1 MMLVDEFSGL
11 LKRKMGLDSRSI
23 GAAAVERAVR
33 HRMSATGV
41 DDERDYL
48 MRVQASPAEMQLL
61 IESVVVPETWFFRYP
76 ESQQAMAQ
84 LACERLFAPA
94 RPTSVLRVLS
104 LPCSSGEEP
113 YSIAMALLDAGVP
126 ASRFQ
131 IDALDIS
138 ERVVQFARRGLYG
151 RNSFRGDALDYRDR
165 YFTETGD
172 GHQLSAQ
179 VMERVRFQSGN
190 LFDAGLLAHA
200 PAYDFVF
207 CRNLLIYFDQATQ
220 ERAVQVLRRHTRED
234 GVLFVGP
241 AETSLLTARR
251 LPPVAMPHC
260 FAFLARPRPDAAPA
274 AASLFKP
281 AALPAQP
288 ASRVPAPRPPA
299 PLRPMPHP
307 ARPAAPPAVAV
318 AAKSESE
325 AEISLRQIEA
335 LADQGRVKDAIA
347 LRRAPGTLWRERRRL
362 LSARPAA
369 GCGGR
374 CPPGAGRLPQGPVP
388 AAQSSRSPA
397 ASGRAGRPGR
407 RPRERAQAAGARR
420 ARRPDVTEL
429 HATLADV
436 DDCWNRIGI
445 RGDQSCPKLPEYA
458 LPQLSGV
465 RQRRQAHLDRLPPQ
479 VELEGADAAGDAAAT
494 AGEPSVAA
502 RLVAGIPSAPRMA
515 GLADPGAGRGGR
527 RASRPA
533 AAAPARP
540 GGAGRDQCARHADS
554 SPWRGCSG
562 WRRRVPNRASA
573 PAPRA
578 C

>member
-1 MMLVDEFSGL
+1 M
-11 LKRKMGLDSRSI
+11 
-23 GAAAVERAVR
+23 
-33 HRMSATGV
+33 
-41 DDERDYL
+41 
-48 MRVQASPAEMQLL
+48 
-61 IESVVVPETWFFRYP
+61 
-76 ESQQAMAQ
+76 
-84 LACERLFAPA
+84 
-94 RPTSVLRVLS
+94 LS

-274 AASLFKP
+274 AASLF
-281 AALPAQP
+281 
-288 ASRVPAPRPPA
+288 SPRPCRRSRHRASPRAPA
-299 PLRPMPHP
+299 RAARPMPHP
-307 ARPAAPPAVAV
+307 ARPSGAAGRAGR
-318 AAKSESE
+318 SRRGQ
-325 AEISLRQIEA
+325 IGIRGRNLLRQIEA

-347 LRRAPGTLWRERRRL
+347 
-362 LSARPAA
+362 
-369 GCGGR
+369 R
-374 CPPGAGRLPQGPVP
+374 C
-388 AAQSSRSPA
+388 
-397 ASGRAGRPGR
+397 
-407 RPRERAQAAGARR
+407 
-420 ARRPDVTEL
+420 
-429 HATLADV
+429 
-436 DDCWNRIGI
+436 
-445 RGDQSCPKLPEYA
+445 
-458 LPQLSGV
+458 
-465 RQRRQAHLDRLPPQ
+465 AHLERY
-479 VELEGADAAGDAAAT
+479 GASADGFYLQGLLQDAAGDARQAQAAYRKVLYLQPNHREALLHLAALVARKAT
-494 AGEPSVAA
+494 TRARRLQAA
-502 RLVAGIPSAPRMA
+502 R
-515 GLADPGAGRGGR
+515 GA
-527 RASRPA
+527 
-533 AAAPARP
+533 P
-540 GGAGRDQCARHADS
+540 GGS
-554 SPWRGCSG
+554 T
-562 WRRRVPNRASA
+562 
-573 PAPRA
+573 
-578 C
+578 

>member
-84 LACERLFAPA
+84 LACERLFGAGA
-94 RPTSVLRVLS
+94 ADERVLRVLS

-260 FAFLARPRPDAAPA
+260 FAFLARRARCGAGRCLPVQARGLAGAAGIARPRAAPA
-274 AASLFKP
+274 
-281 AALPAQP
+281 
-288 ASRVPAPRPPA
+288 R
-299 PLRPMPHP
+299 
-307 ARPAAPPAVAV
+307 AAPTHAPSGPPCG
-318 AAKSESE
+318 AA
-325 AEISLRQIEA
+325 
-335 LADQGRVKDAIA
+335 
-347 LRRAPGTLWRERRRL
+347 
-362 LSARPAA
+362 
-369 GCGGR
+369 
-374 CPPGAGRLPQGPVP
+374 
-388 AAQSSRSPA
+388 
-397 ASGRAGRPGR
+397 GRAGRSRRGQIGIRGRNLAAPDRGAGGPGAREGRDRALR
-407 RPRERAQAAGARR
+407 RLERYGASADGFYLQGLLQDAAGDARQAQAAYRKVLYLQPNHREALLHLAALVASEGDHERAQAAGARAR
-420 ARRPDVTEL
+420 QEARRD
-429 HATLADV
+429 
-436 DDCWNRIGI
+436 
-445 RGDQSCPKLPEYA
+445 
-458 LPQLSGV
+458 
-465 RQRRQAHLDRLPPQ
+465 
-479 VELEGADAAGDAAAT
+479 
-494 AGEPSVAA
+494 
-502 RLVAGIPSAPRMA
+502 
-515 GLADPGAGRGGR
+515 
-527 RASRPA
+527 
-533 AAAPARP
+533 
-540 GGAGRDQCARHADS
+540 
-554 SPWRGCSG
+554 
-562 WRRRVPNRASA
+562 
-573 PAPRA
+573 
-578 C
+578 

>member
-84 LACERLFAPA
+84 LACERLFGAGA
-94 RPTSVLRVLS
+94 ADERVLRVLS

-234 GVLFVGP
+234 GVCSWARPKP
-241 AETSLLTARR
+241 ACSRR
-251 LPPVAMPHC
+251 AGCRRWRCRIASPSWRGRAPMRRRPLPPVQ
-260 FAFLARPRPDAAPA
+260 ARG
-274 AASLFKP
+274 
-281 AALPAQP
+281 LPAQP

-307 ARPAAPPAVAV
+307 ARPGAAGRAGRSRRGQIGIRGRNLAAPDRGAGGPGAR
-318 AAKSESE
+318 E
-325 AEISLRQIEA
+325 
-335 LADQGRVKDAIA
+335 GRDRA

-374 CPPGAGRLPQGPVP
+374 CPPGAGRLPQVLYLQPNHREALLHL
-388 AAQSSRSPA
+388 AALV
-397 ASGRAGRPGR
+397 ASEGDH
-407 RPRERAQAAGARR
+407 ESARR
-420 ARRPDVTEL
+420 LQAR
-429 HATLADV
+429 
-436 DDCWNRIGI
+436 
-445 RGDQSCPKLPEYA
+445 
-458 LPQLSGV
+458 
-465 RQRRQAHLDRLPPQ
+465 
-479 VELEGADAAGDAAAT
+479 GA
-494 AGEPSVAA
+494 
-502 RLVAGIPSAPRMA
+502 
-515 GLADPGAGRGGR
+515 
-527 RASRPA
+527 
-533 AAAPARP
+533 P
-540 GGAGRDQCARHADS
+540 GGS
-554 SPWRGCSG
+554 T
-562 WRRRVPNRASA
+562 
-573 PAPRA
+573 
-578 C
+578 

>member
-1 MMLVDEFSGL
+1 
-11 LKRKMGLDSRSI
+11 
-23 GAAAVERAVR
+23 
-33 HRMSATGV
+33 MSATGV

-84 LACERLFAPA
+84 LACERLFEPA

-260 FAFLARPRPDAAPA
+260 FAFLARLRPDAAPA

-347 LRRAPGTLWRERRRL
+347 RAAPGTLWRERRRL

-374 CPPGAGRLPQGPVP
+374 CPPGAGRLPQVLYLQPNHREALLHL
-388 AAQSSRSPA
+388 AALV
-397 ASGRAGRPGR
+397 ASEGDHESARGCRRA
-407 RPRERAQAAGARR
+407 R

-445 RGDQSCPKLPEYA
+445 RGDQSCPKLPEYVHCRNCPVYA
-458 LPQLSGV
+458 SAA
-465 RQRRQAHLDRLPPQ
+465 RRILDRLPPQ

-494 AGEPSVAA
+494 AGEPA
-502 RLVAGIPSAPRMA
+502 L
-515 GLADPGAGRGGR
+515 R
-527 RASRPA
+527 RASLLVFRLHREWLGLPTRALDEVA
-533 AAAPARP
+533 AARPVLPLPHRRDPAVLGVTNVR
-540 GGAGRDQCARHADS
+540 GTLTVCLR
-554 SPWRGCSG
+554 RGCSG

>member
-84 LACERLFAPA
+84 LACERLFGAGA
-94 RPTSVLRVLS
+94 ADERVLRVLS

-179 VMERVRFQSGN
+179 VMEQVRFQSGN

-307 ARPAAPPAVAV
+307 ARPAAAGRAGRSRRGQIGIRGRNL
-318 AAKSESE
+318 AAPDRGAGGPGARE
-325 AEISLRQIEA
+325 
-335 LADQGRVKDAIA
+335 GRDRA

-374 CPPGAGRLPQGPVP
+374 CPPGAGRLPQVLYLQPNHREALLHL
-388 AAQSSRSPA
+388 AALV
-397 ASGRAGRPGR
+397 ASEGDH
-407 RPRERAQAAGARR
+407 ERAQAAGAR
-420 ARRPDVTEL
+420 
-429 HATLADV
+429 
-436 DDCWNRIGI
+436 
-445 RGDQSCPKLPEYA
+445 
-458 LPQLSGV
+458 
-465 RQRRQAHLDRLPPQ
+465 
-479 VELEGADAAGDAAAT
+479 GA
-494 AGEPSVAA
+494 
-502 RLVAGIPSAPRMA
+502 
-515 GLADPGAGRGGR
+515 
-527 RASRPA
+527 
-533 AAAPARP
+533 P
-540 GGAGRDQCARHADS
+540 GG
-554 SPWRGCSG
+554 PT
-562 WRRRVPNRASA
+562 
-573 PAPRA
+573 
-578 C
+578 

>member
-1 MMLVDEFSGL
+1 M
-11 LKRKMGLDSRSI
+11 
-23 GAAAVERAVR
+23 
-33 HRMSATGV
+33 
-41 DDERDYL
+41 
-48 MRVQASPAEMQLL
+48 
-61 IESVVVPETWFFRYP
+61 
-76 ESQQAMAQ
+76 
-84 LACERLFAPA
+84 
-94 RPTSVLRVLS
+94 LS

-281 AALPAQP
+281 ALPAQP
-288 ASRVPAPRPPA
+288 ASRVPR
-299 PLRPMPHP
+299 R
-307 ARPAAPPAVAV
+307 ARPRRSDPCP
-318 AAKSESE
+318 
-325 AEISLRQIEA
+325 IRP
-335 LADQGRVKDAIA
+335 A
-347 LRRAPGTLWRERRRL
+347 LRR
-362 LSARPAA
+362 
-369 GCGGR
+369 
-374 CPPGAGRLPQGPVP
+374 
-388 AAQSSRSPA
+388 
-397 ASGRAGRPGR
+397 R
-407 RPRERAQAAGARR
+407 RPW
-420 ARRPDVTEL
+420 P
-429 HATLADV
+429 
-436 DDCWNRIGI
+436 
-445 RGDQSCPKLPEYA
+445 
-458 LPQLSGV
+458 
-465 RQRRQAHLDRLPPQ
+465 
-479 VELEGADAAGDAAAT
+479 
-494 AGEPSVAA
+494 
-502 RLVAGIPSAPRMA
+502 
-515 GLADPGAGRGGR
+515 
-527 RASRPA
+527 SRPNRN
-533 AAAPARP
+533 PRP
-540 GGAGRDQCARHADS
+540 KSRCARS
-554 SPWRGCSG
+554 RRWRTRG
-562 WRRRVPNRASA
+562 A
-573 PAPRA
+573 
-578 C
+578 

>member
-84 LACERLFAPA
+84 LACERLFGAGA
-94 RPTSVLRVLS
+94 ADERVLRVLS

-179 VMERVRFQSGN
+179 VMEQVRFQSGN

-220 ERAVQVLRRHTRED
+220 ERAVQVLRRHAR
-234 GVLFVGP
+234 GRRAVRGP
-241 AETSLLTARR
+241 GRNQPAHGAPVAAGGDAALLR
-251 LPPVAMPHC
+251 LPGSAAPRCGAGRCLPVQARGL
-260 FAFLARPRPDAAPA
+260 AGAAGVARPRAAPA
-274 AASLFKP
+274 
-281 AALPAQP
+281 
-288 ASRVPAPRPPA
+288 R
-299 PLRPMPHP
+299 
-307 ARPAAPPAVAV
+307 AAPTHAPSGPPCAPAVAV

-397 ASGRAGRPGR
+397 ASGRAGRLGR
-407 RPRERAQAAGARR
+407 RPRERRR
-420 ARRPDVTEL
+420 RR
-429 HATLADV
+429 
-436 DDCWNRIGI
+436 
-445 RGDQSCPKLPEYA
+445 
-458 LPQLSGV
+458 
-465 RQRRQAHLDRLPPQ
+465 
-479 VELEGADAAGDAAAT
+479 
-494 AGEPSVAA
+494 
-502 RLVAGIPSAPRMA
+502 
-515 GLADPGAGRGGR
+515 
-527 RASRPA
+527 
-533 AAAPARP
+533 ARP
-540 GGAGRDQCARHADS
+540 GG
-554 SPWRGCSG
+554 PT
-562 WRRRVPNRASA
+562 
-573 PAPRA
+573 
-578 C
+578 

>member
-1 MMLVDEFSGL
+1 M
-11 LKRKMGLDSRSI
+11 
-23 GAAAVERAVR
+23 
-33 HRMSATGV
+33 
-41 DDERDYL
+41 
-48 MRVQASPAEMQLL
+48 
-61 IESVVVPETWFFRYP
+61 
-76 ESQQAMAQ
+76 
-84 LACERLFAPA
+84 
-94 RPTSVLRVLS
+94 LS

-274 AASLFKP
+274 AASLF
-281 AALPAQP
+281 ARGLPAQP

-307 ARPAAPPAVAV
+307 ARPAAPPAAPVVAV

-335 LADQGRVKDAIA
+335 LADQGRVKDAIGA
-347 LRRAPGTLWRERRRL
+347 AARTWNAMARAPTASICKACCRMRRAMPARRRPL
-362 LSARPAA
+362 TARS
-369 GCGGR
+369 CT
-374 CPPGAGRLPQGPVP
+374 C
-388 AAQSSRSPA
+388 SPIIA
-397 ASGRAGRPGR
+397 KPCCIW
-407 RPRERAQAAGARR
+407 PRWSPRKATTR
-420 ARRPDVTEL
+420 ARRL
-429 HATLADV
+429 QA
-436 DDCWNRIGI
+436 
-445 RGDQSCPKLPEYA
+445 RGA
-458 LPQLSGV
+458 
-465 RQRRQAHLDRLPPQ
+465 
-479 VELEGADAAGDAAAT
+479 
-494 AGEPSVAA
+494 
-502 RLVAGIPSAPRMA
+502 
-515 GLADPGAGRGGR
+515 
-527 RASRPA
+527 
-533 AAAPARP
+533 P
-540 GGAGRDQCARHADS
+540 GGS
-554 SPWRGCSG
+554 T
-562 WRRRVPNRASA
+562 
-573 PAPRA
+573 
-578 C
+578 

>member
-1 MMLVDEFSGL
+1 M
-11 LKRKMGLDSRSI
+11 
-23 GAAAVERAVR
+23 
-33 HRMSATGV
+33 
-41 DDERDYL
+41 
-48 MRVQASPAEMQLL
+48 
-61 IESVVVPETWFFRYP
+61 
-76 ESQQAMAQ
+76 
-84 LACERLFAPA
+84 
-94 RPTSVLRVLS
+94 LS

-260 FAFLARPRPDAAPA
+260 FAFLARRPDAAPA

-335 LADQGRVKDAIA
+335 LADQGA
-347 LRRAPGTLWRERRRL
+347 
-362 LSARPAA
+362 
-369 GCGGR
+369 
-374 CPPGAGRLPQGPVP
+374 
-388 AAQSSRSPA
+388 
-397 ASGRAGRPGR
+397 
-407 RPRERAQAAGARR
+407 
-420 ARRPDVTEL
+420 
-429 HATLADV
+429 
-436 DDCWNRIGI
+436 
-445 RGDQSCPKLPEYA
+445 
-458 LPQLSGV
+458 
-465 RQRRQAHLDRLPPQ
+465 
-479 VELEGADAAGDAAAT
+479 
-494 AGEPSVAA
+494 
-502 RLVAGIPSAPRMA
+502 
-515 GLADPGAGRGGR
+515 
-527 RASRPA
+527 
-533 AAAPARP
+533 
-540 GGAGRDQCARHADS
+540 
-554 SPWRGCSG
+554 
-562 WRRRVPNRASA
+562 
-573 PAPRA
+573 
-578 C
+578 

>member
-1 MMLVDEFSGL
+1 
-11 LKRKMGLDSRSI
+11 
-23 GAAAVERAVR
+23 
-33 HRMSATGV
+33 
-41 DDERDYL
+41 
-48 MRVQASPAEMQLL
+48 
-61 IESVVVPETWFFRYP
+61 
-76 ESQQAMAQ
+76 
-84 LACERLFAPA
+84 
-94 RPTSVLRVLS
+94 
-104 LPCSSGEEP
+104 
-113 YSIAMALLDAGVP
+113 MALLDAGVP

-274 AASLFKP
+274 AASLFARGLAGAAGIARPRAAP
-281 AALPAQP
+281 ARAA
-288 ASRVPAPRPPA
+288 
-299 PLRPMPHP
+299 RPMPHP
-307 ARPAAPPAVAV
+307 ARPAAPPAAPVVAV

-325 AEISLRQIEA
+325 AEIRCARSRRWRTRARE
-335 LADQGRVKDAIA
+335 GRDRA

-374 CPPGAGRLPQGPVP
+374 CPPGAGRLPQVLYLQPNHREALLHL
-388 AAQSSRSPA
+388 AALVARKA
-397 ASGRAGRPGR
+397 TTRARAGC
-407 RPRERAQAAGARR
+407 RR
-420 ARRPDVTEL
+420 ARQE
-429 HATLADV
+429 A
-436 DDCWNRIGI
+436 
-445 RGDQSCPKLPEYA
+445 
-458 LPQLSGV
+458 
-465 RQRRQAHLDRLPPQ
+465 RRD
-479 VELEGADAAGDAAAT
+479 
-494 AGEPSVAA
+494 
-502 RLVAGIPSAPRMA
+502 
-515 GLADPGAGRGGR
+515 
-527 RASRPA
+527 
-533 AAAPARP
+533 
-540 GGAGRDQCARHADS
+540 
-554 SPWRGCSG
+554 
-562 WRRRVPNRASA
+562 
-573 PAPRA
+573 
-578 C
+578 

>member
-1 MMLVDEFSGL
+1 
-11 LKRKMGLDSRSI
+11 
-23 GAAAVERAVR
+23 
-33 HRMSATGV
+33 
-41 DDERDYL
+41 
-48 MRVQASPAEMQLL
+48 
-61 IESVVVPETWFFRYP
+61 
-76 ESQQAMAQ
+76 
-84 LACERLFAPA
+84 
-94 RPTSVLRVLS
+94 
-104 LPCSSGEEP
+104 
-113 YSIAMALLDAGVP
+113 MALLDAGVP

-307 ARPAAPPAVAV
+307 ARPAAPPAAPVVAV

-347 LRRAPGTLWRERRRL
+347 R
-362 LSARPAA
+362 
-369 GCGGR
+369 CG
-374 CPPGAGRLPQGPVP
+374 
-388 AAQSSRSPA
+388 
-397 ASGRAGRPGR
+397 
-407 RPRERAQAAGARR
+407 
-420 ARRPDVTEL
+420 
-429 HATLADV
+429 
-436 DDCWNRIGI
+436 
-445 RGDQSCPKLPEYA
+445 
-458 LPQLSGV
+458 
-465 RQRRQAHLDRLPPQ
+465 AHLERY
-479 VELEGADAAGDAAAT
+479 GASADGFYLQGLLQDAAGDARQAQAAYRKVLYLQPNHRE
-494 AGEPSVAA
+494 ALLHLAALVASEGDHESARRLQARAA
-502 RLVAGIPSAPRMA
+502 RQEA
-515 GLADPGAGRGGR
+515 R
-527 RASRPA
+527 R
-533 AAAPARP
+533 
-540 GGAGRDQCARHADS
+540 D
-554 SPWRGCSG
+554 
-562 WRRRVPNRASA
+562 
-573 PAPRA
+573 
-578 C
+578 

>member
-23 GAAAVERAVR
+23 GVAAVERAVR

-84 LACERLFAPA
+84 LACERLFGAGA
-94 RPTSVLRVLS
+94 ADERVLRVLS

-207 CRNLLIYFDQATQ
+207 CRNLLIYFDQATP

-307 ARPAAPPAVAV
+307 ARPAAPPAAPVVAV

-347 LRRAPGTLWRERRRL
+347 R
-362 LSARPAA
+362 
-369 GCGGR
+369 CG
-374 CPPGAGRLPQGPVP
+374 
-388 AAQSSRSPA
+388 
-397 ASGRAGRPGR
+397 
-407 RPRERAQAAGARR
+407 
-420 ARRPDVTEL
+420 
-429 HATLADV
+429 
-436 DDCWNRIGI
+436 
-445 RGDQSCPKLPEYA
+445 
-458 LPQLSGV
+458 
-465 RQRRQAHLDRLPPQ
+465 AHLERY
-479 VELEGADAAGDAAAT
+479 GASADGFYLQGLLQDAAGDARQAQAAYRKVLYLQPNHRE
-494 AGEPSVAA
+494 ALLHLAALVASEGDHESARRLQARAA
-502 RLVAGIPSAPRMA
+502 RQEA
-515 GLADPGAGRGGR
+515 R
-527 RASRPA
+527 R
-533 AAAPARP
+533 
-540 GGAGRDQCARHADS
+540 D
-554 SPWRGCSG
+554 
-562 WRRRVPNRASA
+562 
-573 PAPRA
+573 
-578 C
+578 